1 MVSRNKVSF
10 WLLLAAGLLILIAV
24 PMLAGKSWPSLFQGA
39 LEQYNE
45 AAEKA
50 ASIGDEED
58 DDEAEADEDSLQ
70 PLTVRLDD
78 EALAFAGVETMPVAD
93 NLYFPEIRAFASV
106 VDGRELIQWRSK
118 LNQLQSALTL
128 AQVNENAT
136 KQEYDRLQ
144 KLAKATGSV
153 ASKNVNYA
161 RASWQEAQANLQAA
175 RFELEDA
182 RLELEQ
188 SWGQQIAG
196 WITDQDS
203 KELQRLINREDSL
216 LIVTLPVDETLPADV
231 NVIRVSREGDRDSAR
246 KAYYV
251 SPAYMNSQPT
261 QGETYFFRIET
272 GKLRLGMRLDAWIA
286 QNNEP
291 LHGFYIPEQ
300 AIVWYAGQPWTYV
313 QEDEATYKRKS
324 LVAGLKDVGGIFV
337 QSGFEQGERL
347 VVSGSQM
354 LLSEE
359 FRWQIHGEDDD

>member
-1 MVSRNKVSF
+1 MASRNKLSF
-10 WLLLAAGLLILIAV
+10 WLVLAIGLLILIAV
-24 PMLAGKSWPSLFQGA
+24 PMLAGKSWPVIFQDA

-50 ASIGDEED
+50 ASIGDED
-58 DDEAEADEDSLQ
+58 DDDDDASEEGMQ
-70 PLTVRLDD
+70 PLTVKLDD
-78 EALAFAGVETMPVAD
+78 EALDFAGVETTPVVD
-93 NLYFPEIRAFASV
+93 NLYFPEIRAYASV
-106 VDGRELIQWRSK
+106 VDVRELIKWRSR

-128 AQVNENAT
+128 AQVNEGST
-136 KQEYDRLQ
+136 KQEYDRLK

-161 RASWQEAQANLQAA
+161 QARWLEAKANLQAA
-175 RFELEDA
+175 RFELDDA
-182 RLELEQ
+182 RVELEQ
-188 SWGQQIAG
+188 SWGQEIAA
-196 WITDQDS
+196 WITDNNS
-203 KELQRLINREDSL
+203 KELQRLISRQDSL
-216 LIVTLPVDETLPADV
+216 IMVTLPVQETLPADV
-231 NVIRVSREGDRDSAR
+231 DVIRVSRQGDRDAAR

-251 SPAYMNSQPT
+251 SPAYMNAQPT

-286 QNNEP
+286 QNDEP

-313 QEDEATYKRKS
+313 QEDEATFKRKPLS
-324 LVAGLKDVGGIFV
+324 AGLKDVDGIFI
-337 QSGFEQGERL
+337 QSGFELGEKL
-347 VVSGSQM
+347 VISGSQM